1 VQNDLPFAVDVRL
14 ELRARGNVGF
24 SADDIGV
31 TTLEPLSRTTVQVP
45 TSVRQSGSFA
55 VTAVLTTPAGGALG
69 APVQMQVKS
78 TAYGT
83 VTLVI
88 TLGAAV
94 LLGLL
99 FLRRLV
105 RFLVK
110 RRRGTPPAEDATPGP
125 LATPPVRSPV

>member
-1 VQNDLPFAVDVRL
+1 VLTVQNDLPFAVDVRL
-14 ELRARGNVGF
+14 DLQARANVGLRAE
-24 SADDIGV
+24 DLGV
-31 TTLEPLSRTTVQVP
+31 TRLEPQSRTTVQVP
-45 TSVRQSGSFA
+45 TEVRQSGGFA
-55 VTAVLTTPAGGALG
+55 VTATLTTPAGGPLG
-69 APVQMQVKS
+69 ESVQLQVKS

-88 TLGAAV
+88 TLGAGA

-110 RRRGTPPAEDATPGP
+110 RRRPVAEPAAPVTV
-125 LATPPVRSPV
+125 PPVRSPV